1 MENEAQN
8 IDKLEFINESLA
20 TAVAEAAV
28 QEYRPMRYSGLTERR
43 CYRNYDRTIGLN
55 KTWNQVLRIIVC
67 FTYPFAD
74 LTVLPIIYFGES
86 YGLKLACAL
95 LIEH

>member
-1 MENEAQN
+1 MYVLYYYFKQFLYARGTGSSLIENEVQN

-55 KTWNQVLRIIVC
+55 KTWNQVL
-67 FTYPFAD
+67 
-74 LTVLPIIYFGES
+74 
-86 YGLKLACAL
+86 
-95 LIEH
+95 